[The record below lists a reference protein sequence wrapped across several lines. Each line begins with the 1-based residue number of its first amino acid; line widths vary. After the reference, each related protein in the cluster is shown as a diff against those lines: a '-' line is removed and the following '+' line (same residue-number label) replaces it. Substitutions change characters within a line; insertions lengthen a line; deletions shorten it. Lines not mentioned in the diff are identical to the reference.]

1 MAFVIDDIAIVA
13 AETAVEAAEVAAETT
28 GEVTATT
35 AELVEGVGQSAEILG
50 DGIGEASLN
59 IEEVETMGEV
69 TDMNS
74 EVLGDGI
81 GETALNTEEI
91 KAVSEVTDVTS
102 EVLGDGL
109 EEDSLK
115 ITDDVSEAITK
126 YDDNGKPFM
135 SDGKLMPNNDDVLSD
150 REVNEPLD
158 DCQEVN
164 DSDIN
169 IEQSDVIPDSI
180 SDLDEGMGKANKEAG
195 CRRECEVEQELDKK
209 YPESKGYDIISEAY
223 LRNENGEIVQDPISG
238 ERRRIDFVVVKD
250 NSVVDSIE
258 VTSETADKTQQM
270 AKEERIRE
278 AGGNFVRTYDGTL
291 AKLPDHLTTHI
302 ERRA

>member
-35 AELVEGVGQSAEILG
+35 AELVEEVGQSAEILG

-115 ITDDVSEAITK
+115 ITDNVSEAITK

-135 SDGKLMPNNDDVLSD
+135 SDGKLMPNNEYELNGYRYTTDTYGRKTKVEGNFYLPDDKEPRVNLPKIEGCQPGDDRGHLVAYEFGGANNEGNLVPMNSEMNRFGD
-150 REVNEPLD
+150 FRNWEREVKQALKEGKDVSATNE
-158 DCQEVN
+158 
-164 DSDIN
+164 IN
-169 IEQSDVIPDSI
+169 YVGNSSRPTSFTITTTIDGE
-180 SDLDEGMGKANKEAG
+180 
-195 CRRECEVEQELDKK
+195 
-209 YPESKGYDIISEAY
+209 ISE
-223 LRNENGEIVQDPISG
+223 
-238 ERRRIDFVVVKD
+238 
-250 NSVVDSIE
+250 
-258 VTSETADKTQQM
+258 
-270 AKEERIRE
+270 
-278 AGGNFVRTYDGTL
+278 RTFL
-291 AKLPDHLTTHI
+291 NK
-302 ERRA
+302 